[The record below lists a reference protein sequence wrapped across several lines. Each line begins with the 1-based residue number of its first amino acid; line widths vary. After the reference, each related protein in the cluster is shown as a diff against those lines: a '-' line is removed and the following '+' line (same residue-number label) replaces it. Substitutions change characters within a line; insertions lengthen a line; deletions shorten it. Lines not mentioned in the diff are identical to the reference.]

1 MKFIDL
7 FAGLGGFHLALKR
20 LGHKCVFACEK
31 EKQLRSLYE
40 RNFVLQSSNDSF
52 TVAGNIRDINI
63 SDIPNHD
70 ILCAGFPCQPFSKA
84 TPTELRT
91 GFDNPKQGDLFNYV
105 IDILQA
111 KKPRYFILEN
121 VLHIRKHDNEKTW
134 EKIYEALEAL
144 KDIKY
149 HVREICLSPH
159 QFEIPQIRRRMFI
172 VGDCQDLPCLPEP
185 PNYVE
190 PDLGKFLDT
199 NPPDAQ
205 ALNDRQKRCLEVWQ
219 EFLDQLQDK
228 DLPRAPIWSME
239 FGANYPFEETTPDA
253 LEIDEL
259 QKYLGNHGTPLENLS
274 EEEIRENLPAYAQ
287 RGQEQFPPWKIR
299 FIQENRDF
307 YEDNKDW
314 LDEWKQKILE
324 FPPSYQKFE
333 WNCKALKRDQWKLNN
348 FVIQFRASGVRVKR
362 ATTAP
367 SLVTMA
373 CNVPIIGWEKRYMT
387 QRECARLQGMACKPG
402 KKRLKGMNKEALE
415 LPETPSRAFTALGNA
430 VNVDVVERVAKVLTS
445 DSEDRTSQEEQLDLP
460 IDRGKD

>member
-20 LGHKCVFACEK
+20 LNHQCVFACEK
-31 EKQLRSLYE
+31 DEQLRALYKK
-40 RNFVLQSSNDSF
+40 NFGIKPK
-52 TVAGNIRDINI
+52 GNIKDVEIE
-63 SDIPNHD
+63 DIPPHD

-172 VGDCQDLPCLPEP
+172 VGDCQDLPCLPELP
-185 PNYVE
+185 DYVE

-205 ALNDRQKRCLEVWQ
+205 ELNDRQIKCLGVWQ
-219 EFLDQLQDK
+219 EFLDLLPK
-228 DLPRAPIWSME
+228 DTKLPSAPIWSME
-239 FGANYPFEETTPDA
+239 FGADYPYKETTPYA
-253 LEIDEL
+253 LGVDKLREF
-259 QKYLGNHGTPLENLS
+259 KGNHGKKLENFTDDKVWQ
-274 EEEIRENLPAYAQ
+274 NLPSYAGEN
-287 RGQEQFPPWKIR
+287 RPQEQFPAWKIR
-299 FIQENRDF
+299 FIQENREF
-307 YEDNKDW
+307 YENNKNWIDPW
-314 LDEWKQKILE
+314 IPKISDFL
-324 FPPSYQKFE
+324 PSYQKFE
-333 WNCKALKRDQWKLNN
+333 WNCKGLNRN
-348 FVIQFRASGVRVKR
+348 LWNLWDFVIQFRASGIRIKK

-367 SLVTMA
+367 SLVTIA

-387 QRECARLQGMACKPG
+387 QHECARLQGMASLPDEKH
-402 KKRLKGMNKEALE
+402 LKGTKNKALE
-415 LPETPSRAFTALGNA
+415 LPETTSSTFAALGNA
-430 VNVDVVERVAKVLTS
+430 VNVDVVEHIAKVLTS
-445 DSEDRTSQEEQLDLP
+445 DSENCSNQERQLNLP
-460 IDRGKD
+460 IDIRKD

>member
-31 EKQLRSLYE
+31 DEQLRTLYKK
-40 RNFVLQSSNDSF
+40 NFGIEPE
-52 TVAGNIRDINI
+52 GNIEDVKIK
-63 SDIPNHD
+63 DIPDHD

-105 IDILQA
+105 IEILQV

-121 VLHIRKHDNEKTW
+121 VLHIRTHDNEQTW
-134 EKIYEALEAL
+134 QKIYNALEAAEPVRRHDNEQTRQKIHNAL
-144 KDIKY
+144 EETELEY
-149 HVREICLSPH
+149 HVGEICLSPH

-172 VGDCQDLPCLPEP
+172 VGDRQDLPCLPEI

-205 ALNDRQKRCLEVWQ
+205 PLTDRQMKCLGVWQ
-219 EFLDQLQDK
+219 EFLDR
-228 DLPRAPIWSME
+228 LPKNVKLPSAPIWSME
-239 FGANYPFEETTPDA
+239 FGANYPYEKTTPYA
-253 LEIDEL
+253 LGIDKLREF
-259 QKYLGNHGTPLENLS
+259 KGNHGKKLENFTDDKVWQ
-274 EEEIRENLPAYAQ
+274 NLPSYAGKN
-287 RGQEQFPPWKIR
+287 RPQEHFPPWKIR
-299 FIQENRDF
+299 FIQENRVF
-307 YEDNKDW
+307 YENNKNWIDPW
-314 LDEWKQKILE
+314 IPKISD

-333 WNCKALKRDQWKLNN
+333 WNCKGLNRNSWNLWN
-348 FVIQFRASGVRVKR
+348 FVIQFRASGIRIKK

-367 SLVTMA
+367 SLVTIA

-387 QRECARLQGMACKPG
+387 QRECARLQGMACLPSEHYLEDLD
-402 KKRLKGMNKEALE
+402 KKALD
-415 LPETPSRAFTALGNA
+415 LPETSSRAFTALGNA
-430 VNVDVVERVAKVLTS
+430 VNVDVVERIAK
-445 DSEDRTSQEEQLDLP
+445 QL
-460 IDRGKD
+460 ISGAE